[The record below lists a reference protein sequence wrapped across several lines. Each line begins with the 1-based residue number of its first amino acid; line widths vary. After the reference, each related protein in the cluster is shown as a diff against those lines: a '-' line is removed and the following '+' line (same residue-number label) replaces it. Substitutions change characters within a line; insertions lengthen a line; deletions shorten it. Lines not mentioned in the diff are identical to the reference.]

1 MNDSLLFPPLSVF
14 TAAAT
19 VGMEHNFGS
28 PYPPP
33 FLLPPPA
40 SSFAAS
46 ETQEPAFRS
55 CELVGGEDV
64 SCGIFFLGDT
74 GQVAFCATRNASFVL
89 LTFAWESVQLFFPS
103 KKNRTDPVFGRGTK
117 KTTCNLYLF
126 LFLALQSVWVNP
138 IRFRLRGS

>member
-1 MNDSLLFPPLSVF
+1 MNDSLLFPLLSVF

-55 CELVGGEDV
+55 CELVGGGCVLRD
-64 SCGIFFLGDT
+64 ILPRRHT

-89 LTFAWESVQLFFPS
+89 LTSRGNRSSFF
-103 KKNRTDPVFGRGTK
+103 
-117 KTTCNLYLF
+117 
-126 LFLALQSVWVNP
+126 
-138 IRFRLRGS
+138 

>member
-1 MNDSLLFPPLSVF
+1 MNDSLLFPLLSVF

-55 CELVGGEDV
+55 CELVGEEDV
-64 SCGIFFLGDT
+64 SCGTFFLGDT
-74 GQVAFCATRNASFVL
+74 RDRWHFAQHVTLLLCSSHSRGNRSSF
-89 LTFAWESVQLFFPS
+89 FFK